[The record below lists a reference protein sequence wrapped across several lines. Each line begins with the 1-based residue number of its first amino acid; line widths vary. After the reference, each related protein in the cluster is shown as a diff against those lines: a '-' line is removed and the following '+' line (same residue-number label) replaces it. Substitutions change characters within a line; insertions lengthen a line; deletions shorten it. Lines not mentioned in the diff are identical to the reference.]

1 MKKKI
6 KKYGK
11 MIWSFE
17 FPISKFMWYVAISM
31 KFWEKHF
38 WPIFKHFSLV
48 EAKMKVKMK
57 VYGKIS
63 SILEFTTSKLVYV
76 PVFMKVW
83 EKTFD
88 PLFKTFW
95 KKIKNEDKSEKNG
108 KLSSIFEFS
117 ISKLGYVAVFMKIC
131 KKNGWPIF

>member
-1 MKKKI
+1 MEKWFGVLNSP
-6 KKYGK
+6 YQNLCD
-11 MIWSFE
+11 MWQ
-17 FPISKFMWYVAISM
+17 FPWNS
-31 KFWEKHF
+31 EKN
-38 WPIFKHFSLV
+38 IFDPFLRHFSLV

-57 VYGKIS
+57 LYGKIS